1 MQPQAQKQPEPP
13 EAESGEDP
21 PLEASDGVWPC
32 RHLDFGF
39 PAPRTV
45 REEISFILTNQIC
58 GDLLRQ
64 PQEMNIVI
72 CLGTC
77 LFLSESSFCGF
88 QMPSHRR
95 KLRPGKRAEPEP
107 DLRPP
112 EPHPSS
118 RVTVETCRV
127 FCPLEKCRTL
137 IEFSFKAV
145 VENTSFERS
154 PGLVGCSL
162 AVWPWARG

>member
-1 MQPQAQKQPEPP
+1 MQPQAQEQPEPP
-13 EAESGEDP
+13 EAESGEDL

-88 QMPSHRR
+88 
-95 KLRPGKRAEPEP
+95 
-107 DLRPP
+107 
-112 EPHPSS
+112 
-118 RVTVETCRV
+118 
-127 FCPLEKCRTL
+127 
-137 IEFSFKAV
+137 
-145 VENTSFERS
+145 
-154 PGLVGCSL
+154 
-162 AVWPWARG
+162 